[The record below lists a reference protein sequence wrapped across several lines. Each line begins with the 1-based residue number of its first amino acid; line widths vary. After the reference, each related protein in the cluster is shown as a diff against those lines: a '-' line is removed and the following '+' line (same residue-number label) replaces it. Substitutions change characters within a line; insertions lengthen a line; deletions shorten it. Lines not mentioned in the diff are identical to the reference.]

1 MDSVKDAPTGWGGG
15 FPQVPSSSTESSGP
29 RWPSARNLPRGRW
42 RGWWRRADRL
52 LGAAG
57 RRPRCG
63 FTVVGPYGQKG
74 VELVT
79 SVLVVEDEPQ
89 LVRALEINLRARQ
102 YEVAAAPDGAT
113 ALRLAIDGSPDIVL
127 MDLGLPDIDGIEVI
141 KRLRGR
147 SRVPI
152 VVVSARRTSEE
163 KVEALDAGA
172 DDYLTKP
179 FGMAELVAR
188 LRAAARRVEPA
199 APADDIYLVAT
210 ENFTVDLLSKRV
222 RRRGSDVRLTATE
235 WQLLEVLVRRRGRP
249 VGQHELLAEIWGDSF
264 ETRNN
269 HLRVHLA
276 CLRRKLEGDPARPR
290 HFITLPGGGYRFEVR
305 D

>member
-1 MDSVKDAPTGWGGG
+1 M
-15 FPQVPSSSTESSGP
+15 
-29 RWPSARNLPRGRW
+29 
-42 RGWWRRADRL
+42 
-52 LGAAG
+52 
-57 RRPRCG
+57 
-63 FTVVGPYGQKG
+63 
-74 VELVT
+74 T

-141 KRLRGR
+141 RRLRSW

-179 FGMAELVAR
+179 FSMAELVAR

-199 APADDIYLVAT
+199 APADDICLIAT
-210 ENFTVDLLSKRV
+210 EDFTVDLLGKRV

-235 WQLLEVLVRRRGRP
+235 WQLLEVLVRRRGRTI
-249 VGQHELLAEIWGDSF
+249 GQEELLKEVWGDSF
-264 ETRNN
+264 TTRSNQ
-269 HLRVHLA
+269 LRVHMA
-276 CLRRKLEGDPARPR
+276 RLRRKLEGDPVHPR
-290 HFITLPGGGYRFEVR
+290 HFITFPGVGYRFEV
-305 D
+305 